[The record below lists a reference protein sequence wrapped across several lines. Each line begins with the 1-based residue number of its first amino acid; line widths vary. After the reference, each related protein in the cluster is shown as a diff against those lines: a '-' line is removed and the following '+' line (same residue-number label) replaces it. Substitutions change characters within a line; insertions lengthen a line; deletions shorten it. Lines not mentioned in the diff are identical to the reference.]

1 MSNVAAGKDTD
12 DEGEMINDVE
22 KTLKSMNVQLRTSVG
37 EWRNF
42 EEVLD
47 EVAQK
52 WNNGAFNDVEKSKIA
67 TAIAGVRQQ
76 ENFRALMNNY
86 DEVITLTGV
95 AEKSTG
101 SASEKMSIYL
111 DSVESKVKELEA
123 TWEEFIIRLNQSDSY
138 KGAIDILIYLVENL
152 PTVIGLVTGLAIAWK
167 SWSVIARI
175 SRQNEAAITMQ
186 TIATNTQAMADE
198 LAAAAKNNS
207 TIAINAETTAI
218 QTNTTAENA
227 NQIAGQSSL
236 TTDNLQTQAKNTET
250 AAIQAN
256 TAAIQA
262 NTAAES
268 ANQIA
273 GQMSIDMIGKQN
285 MLQGTQ
291 LSLFTKKISGA
302 KTMTGTF
309 TKVAGTASKTT
320 QTLGSSLSN
329 AASGASGLTGVFAK
343 LASGLGKI
351 GLVVGA
357 GMTIV
362 NAFKQVHNSIKQA
375 QLETVSE
382 TQKAIDSLQDESDTL
397 DDLRLKVNE
406 AYKSTTTLEEKTTL
420 LKSAQETLN
429 STFETQ
435 IGKLGETKTANDLL
449 NSSYEKTLGLLNE
462 LEMKNIEDK
471 VTEYALGAD
480 DRNHLLDDDTTN
492 DLGIGGYL
500 ADTNGDGIGDKA
512 TAYDSKY
519 QDVINLIEEV
529 VTQKGGRMW
538 RGMDNLHVKTD
549 EARTQVEIYRELMNR
564 AESLSEEQKE
574 MLGKMVGHSSLTEK
588 SMKDDANKYGEAY
601 DQEQDY
607 EVKKYISNNKDEYL
621 EYKNILAKRKDLHN
635 EYLKAETEA
644 EKQNLLDQINDLEPE
659 IRKKEEALMKNTY
672 GNASLQNRVKDG
684 LSSYNIEGLGNNLD
698 WSKVEGVSFEDW
710 DALQK
715 KIRESETLTEELK
728 NKILEV
734 RDAVKATGNE
744 EALTEFDNKLKA
756 LGISASDSIKSIQ
769 DIRKG
774 VIGKNITVYDQDE
787 NGQITSRRVSEFEN
801 FEIQEEEL
809 LNHLKEAG
817 VNFNQK
823 WYDNLK
829 EKFKNGE
836 VDGKQFF
843 DALTTMAKTFGVDL
857 ENSISEPL
865 DRTSSKKL
873 KLNYENSGGTD
884 TQFQNQVE
892 ETSNLYNIADKI
904 DDGKASYKEIRHLT
918 DNYEEFLDTVEKGNK
933 ITGKQVRKFADKM
946 VDDINEDLDIMIE
959 NAESYADSLEKI
971 MSKGSKVITK
981 DNERMASSL
990 SDAMQ
995 DAADAAEDA
1004 LKDENKDLEFVDTT
1018 KVSGDLE
1025 MIKDRLNDIEVAAD
1039 DAGAAAQF
1047 FSAALDIAND
1057 GTQEEIL
1064 LGMAD
1069 GFSGLSAEQWNA
1081 IYSSDEFQTSLA
1093 NLTEQEGFLN
1103 SETHGVLM
1111 ELGLVDEQGNILK
1124 TDSATLGAAL
1134 ETLSGKFS
1142 GLGVEAQSAAS
1153 SILSAAYSQGV
1164 MNNSIN
1170 GATAEQVINL
1180 SGKTIATAKVAARG
1194 TASEGYA
1201 RKYANNTN
1209 RNSGKGKGSG
1219 SKKGSDYS
1227 AEDAANDL
1235 KDILN
1240 DIEKYEEDI
1249 ELDLEDQTE
1258 QFINQEMLAAN
1269 RLDTLKEELDYYND
1283 IYDVTENTSK
1293 WLETQNK
1300 LLDNQS
1306 KKVGSLQNAQASIDA
1321 QRKKL
1326 IKQNSNY
1333 NVESWF
1339 DSEGN
1344 DTLAYGDLINSFE
1357 YKKEAI
1363 ERDTAAKMRAVYNR
1377 VSGSKDKDTIK
1388 NAKDEIKRIEE
1399 EADIK
1404 IKALDKEQEKV
1415 EKIHDSVGEL
1425 NDAWKDNQEAIRD
1438 ALKELHDLV
1447 KSMRDE
1453 LLDDITEQLEKAVD
1467 RTNKSLEKSVTR
1479 MEQLVTIQEKSND
1492 ILNET
1497 IDTQQELDSE
1507 LQASLDSFE
1516 YLDEQMRELMFN
1528 EDDYKVLS
1536 ETLTGIQEDVASI
1549 WEDHYKQIDEL
1560 TDDTMYKA
1568 EYITAETERQLDM
1581 KMREYELA
1589 KAELDVAKA
1598 RTNLQNVKNERNV
1611 RMFVGGQWIWTADPN
1626 AVKDAQQQLADAER
1640 EKTRIERE
1648 AEQQRLLDKMNKMID
1663 SDNLQIDENNEL
1675 LERIQ
1680 EAIEEQ
1686 TTEVK
1691 SIEDALANASGQDLP
1706 ALNDVLQGAFGKDG
1720 GDFKEIMNNLNKG
1733 QTALAAALDGKTT
1746 EQAEAQLKRNDMS
1759 KSEFEALVKKLGYGW
1774 DEKTG
1779 TVTTWDGSFKAHYK
1793 GWKDTSKP
1801 NTPLGTGSNGASV
1814 TGGGANGGS
1823 SGGGNSGGGN
1833 NQPTST
1839 QSLDAIAKEVIR
1851 GKWGNGTERRRR
1863 LTAAGYDYNAVQSVV
1878 NQLKRQGYFDLGGLA
1893 TGKGILLKDVKSPE
1907 RVLSPQ
1913 QTKSFDRLV
1922 DNLTSNPVLQALTKN
1937 VKGTS
1942 SLKGLVGGS
1951 GETKQYYFSNFTVK
1965 ADNLTEFID
1974 SLEGMIPI
1982 TNK

>member
-1 MSNVAAGKDTD
+1 MSNVAAGKDID
-12 DEGEMINDVE
+12 DNGESLNDVE
-22 KTLKSMNVQLRTSVG
+22 KALNKQGIALRSAKG
-37 EWRNF
+37 EWRSF
-42 EEVLD
+42 EDVID

-52 WNNGAFNDVEKSKIA
+52 WKNGTFNDIQKSQIA

-76 ENFRALMNNY
+76 ENFRAMMNNW
-86 DEVITLTGV
+86 DEVERLTKV
-95 AEKSTG
+95 AADSTG
-101 SASEKMSIYL
+101 SATKRMEIYL
-111 DSVESKVKELEA
+111 DSVEAKTKNLKA
-123 TWEEFIIRLNQSDSY
+123 TWEQFVMNLNQSDSY
-138 KGAIDILIYLVENL
+138 KKFLDMLINILDKIQYVDWKSVSGVLTLFITMFGLAKAAKGLMTFVEAVKAAQGLGSVVTIFSSKLLLIVGAI
-152 PTVIGLVTGLAIAWK
+152 
-167 SWSVIARI
+167 
-175 SRQNEAAITMQ
+175 AAIV
-186 TIATNTQAMADE
+186 
-198 LAAAAKNNS
+198 
-207 TIAINAETTAI
+207 IAINSIKNNIDNQVADIDKRVDAIKKEKEAIEEDKKSVQELYNEYQNLKTKQQLSGLDTSEKERMAEVTKELVEQYGFEYSAVDSLNGGYVLATDALTKYMEAKEKQMKQLDEEEKKSKI
-218 QTNTTAENA
+218 EKIAKQVKKQNNNKKSKAASEN
-227 NQIAGQSSL
+227 L
-236 TTDNLQTQAKNTET
+236 TGLSFGFDQAKNEMDAVGFFGSLGLEWNAYKYAFGNWGNGNFFDNYDKELQRQYKEKVGEFEEDITEGWNEITSSIVDTLTPSIENSGLSERFTELFT
-250 AAIQAN
+250 AQIKAGIKN
-256 TAAIQA
+256 VDTSKLE
-262 NTAAES
+262 TTES
-268 ANQIA
+268 AERLIASYERLLSQPEIKNYSNQLDKKLTEFENKISDKSSRMTLQDYKNYNEALEKQASLSITLLSNMIGLDKAKDIVTESLNQQMSNTGSYFALLSDQIKKDFGEDSQVIKNFDNIA
-273 GQMSIDMIGKQN
+273 GSIININKQLADGQIDIKNYFNLMKNEIDSIDMSKLEDSFGNIGNYLATMGQITNSTGGQLQSIITSMQQGKKLNNEGVDDIKSLVGILGSVRNSAKKHMTDENGNYKVFKDKQGN
-285 MLQGTQ
+285 DYDSRILFEDTSATDQEALNKLKQSQTNIQKKVQTAQEELQALNQ
-291 LSLFTKKISGA
+291 IQENIKKIQDGEDI
-302 KTMTGTF
+302 
-309 TKVAGTASKTT
+309 KVT
-320 QTLGSSLSN
+320 QN
-329 AASGASGLTGVFAK
+329 VK
-343 LASGLGKI
+343 VPK
-351 GLVVGA
+351 VGDQPYDYR
-357 GMTIV
+357 TP
-362 NAFKQVHNSIKQA
+362 Q
-375 QLETVSE
+375 
-382 TQKAIDSLQDESDTL
+382 
-397 DDLRLKVNE
+397 
-406 AYKSTTTLEEKTTL
+406 KSTIGNINSGDIYKMNADGTSELVHKETLEEK
-420 LKSAQETLN
+420 
-429 STFETQ
+429 
-435 IGKLGETKTANDLL
+435 I
-449 NSSYEKTLGLLNE
+449 EK
-462 LEMKNIEDK
+462 K
-471 VTEYALGAD
+471 
-480 DRNHLLDDDTTN
+480 
-492 DLGIGGYL
+492 
-500 ADTNGDGIGDKA
+500 
-512 TAYDSKY
+512 
-519 QDVINLIEEV
+519 
-529 VTQKGGRMW
+529 
-538 RGMDNLHVKTD
+538 
-549 EARTQVEIYRELMNR
+549 
-564 AESLSEEQKE
+564 QKE
-574 MLGKMVGHSSLTEK
+574 VNSL
-588 SMKDDANKYGEAY
+588 
-601 DQEQDY
+601 
-607 EVKKYISNNKDEYL
+607 
-621 EYKNILAKRKDLHN
+621 RK
-635 EYLKAETEA
+635 
-644 EKQNLLDQINDLEPE
+644 Q
-659 IRKKEEALMKNTY
+659 
-672 GNASLQNRVKDG
+672 
-684 LSSYNIEGLGNNLD
+684 
-698 WSKVEGVSFEDW
+698 
-710 DALQK
+710 
-715 KIRESETLTEELK
+715 
-728 NKILEV
+728 
-734 RDAVKATGNE
+734 
-744 EALTEFDNKLKA
+744 
-756 LGISASDSIKSIQ
+756 
-769 DIRKG
+769 
-774 VIGKNITVYDQDE
+774 
-787 NGQITSRRVSEFEN
+787 
-801 FEIQEEEL
+801 
-809 LNHLKEAG
+809 
-817 VNFNQK
+817 
-823 WYDNLK
+823 
-829 EKFKNGE
+829 
-836 VDGKQFF
+836 
-843 DALTTMAKTFGVDL
+843 
-857 ENSISEPL
+857 ENSILEDINAEQNKVNKGMNSYLSDMEKGVNYL
-865 DRTSSKKL
+865 DRYNWDDLDKASDTIFQGFADGAFNANSTIDNVETHYKQAALSMADAFIDMTSTSNEAFNSLGDNVKNQLTSISKETLAQIGLTSEATNTEIANAMLQSQSNFNAVVGAMNKNAQTALSEVL
-873 KLNYENSGGTD
+873 KGAGGMLEALGTAIESFTGEIKISIGGIKFNGLKTFASWD
-884 TQFQNQVE
+884 GGELFSSAGKPV
-892 ETSNLYNIADKI
+892 ETSIKFSGSGI
-904 DDGKASYKEIRHLT
+904 DTKSLGAGIRDAGK
-918 DNYEEFLDTVEKGNK
+918 
-933 ITGKQVRKFADKM
+933 
-946 VDDINEDLDIMIE
+946 
-959 NAESYADSLEKI
+959 
-971 MSKGSKVITK
+971 
-981 DNERMASSL
+981 
-990 SDAMQ
+990 
-995 DAADAAEDA
+995 A
-1004 LKDENKDLEFVDTT
+1004 LKDN
-1018 KVSGDLE
+1018 
-1025 MIKDRLNDIEVAAD
+1025 
-1039 DAGAAAQF
+1039 AGTLA
-1047 FSAALDIAND
+1047 S
-1057 GTQEEIL
+1057 
-1064 LGMAD
+1064 
-1069 GFSGLSAEQWNA
+1069 QWNP
-1081 IYSSDEFQTSLA
+1081 IQPNLINKKTGGTGGKQNGYSP
-1093 NLTEQEGFLN
+1093 
-1103 SETHGVLM
+1103 
-1111 ELGLVDEQGNILK
+1111 
-1124 TDSATLGAAL
+1124 
-1134 ETLSGKFS
+1134 SG
-1142 GLGVEAQSAAS
+1142 G
-1153 SILSAAYSQGV
+1153 
-1164 MNNSIN
+1164 
-1170 GATAEQVINL
+1170 
-1180 SGKTIATAKVAARG
+1180 
-1194 TASEGYA
+1194 
-1201 RKYANNTN
+1201 
-1209 RNSGKGKGSG
+1209 G
-1219 SKKGSDYS
+1219 SKKGSGSDYS

-1388 NAKDEIKRIEE
+1388 DAKDEIKRIEE

-1404 IKALDKEQEKV
+1404 IKAIDKEREKV
-1415 EKIHDSVGEL
+1415 EKVHDSVGEL
-1425 NDAWKDNQEAIRD
+1425 NDAWKDNQEAIRE

-1720 GDFKEIMNNLNKG
+1720 GDFKEIMTNLNKG

-1801 NTPLGTGSNGASV
+1801 NAPLGTGSNGTSV

-1823 SGGGNSGGGN
+1823 SGGGNSGGGGN

-1839 QSLDAIAKEVIR
+1839 KSLDAIAKEVIR